1 MLLAAG
7 AKLGPYEILAPLGT
21 GGMGEVYKAR
31 DPRLDRLVAIK
42 ILLSDKLADSKRRNR
57 FVQEAKAASALNHP
71 NIITIHDIGN
81 EGGLD
86 FIVMELV
93 NGQSLDRLI
102 PRGGMRINEVLRIAV
117 QIADALAKAHSA
129 GFVHRDLKPGNVM
142 ATPEGL
148 VKVLDFGLAK
158 LTQTEEAEP
167 FGGEDETTS
176 SLTRARAVPH
186 TSQGVILG
194 TVSYMSP
201 EQAQG
206 KPVDARSDIFSFG
219 AVLFE
224 MLTGQ
229 RAFRGETPV
238 ATISAILRDDPMPGP
253 GLPDVPAELSRI
265 IARCLRKDP
274 ARRFQYMADAKI
286 ELEELVEDASSGK
299 LLIESAPTLRPRTP
313 MSWFLAAA
321 AIVVVALGFLG
332 WREAT
337 HRPEAIADFR
347 PVPLTSYLG
356 AEDNASFSP
365 DGQQLAFSWN
375 GEKQDNFDIYIKLI
389 GAGAPLRLTTD
400 AATDMLPK
408 WSPDGRGLAFV
419 RDLGG
424 EAFAVMWIPALGGI
438 ERRVAQFYTRSRNGI
453 LQASLCWSQDSKYLV
468 VSGALRRNEANRL
481 YWLPIETGE
490 PRPLTNP
497 PTGEGDSGPALSPD
511 GSTLAFVRVE
521 GAASLWV
528 EALSQRFEPK
538 GEPRKLASGDLTP
551 RGPVWTADG
560 REIVFAAPGG
570 EDSMLYRIAVSGSGD
585 ARPITG
591 AGIGAFNPA
600 ISSRAN
606 RLAFTRAF
614 RNANVWKLRLDG
626 RAPTAETLIASSF
639 RQAYPQYSPDGKRI
653 AFFSNRGGTVQ
664 IWTSYADGSQPVQ
677 LTSMPGTTAGSPRW
691 SPDGQQISFDSD
703 AGGHWQI
710 YVVNA
715 DGGKPR
721 QVTNDASTNVVS
733 SWSRDGRWIYFG
745 SDRSGRFEV
754 WKAPST
760 GGAAIQ
766 VTRIGG
772 SAPIESFDGGT
783 LYFTKGDG
791 ADGIWSMPLDGGQES
806 QIVKSVFRYNF
817 AVAAREIYFTPPPSL
832 DGTSSIQRLNLATRE
847 LTRIVNITKPIDLG
861 LAVSPD
867 GRELVWAQL
876 DYTGSDLILVDNF
889 R

>member
-1 MLLAAG
+1 MLLVAG
-7 AKLGPYEILAPLGT
+7 AKLGPYEILAPLGM

-42 ILLSDKLADSKRRNR
+42 ILLSDKLADAKRRQR

-81 EGGLD
+81 VDGMD

-93 NGQSLDRLI
+93 NGESLDRMI
-102 PRGGMRINEVLRIAV
+102 PRTGMPVDQVLRIAV

-129 GFVHRDLKPGNVM
+129 GFVHRDLKPANVM

-158 LTQTEEAEP
+158 LSQSEEAEP
-167 FGGEDETTS
+167 VGGEDETTS
-176 SLTRARAVPH
+176 SLTPARTAGH

-224 MLTGQ
+224 LLTG
-229 RAFRGETPV
+229 RKAFRGDTPI
-238 ATISAILRDDPMPGP
+238 ATISSILRDDPVGG

-286 ELEELVEDASSGK
+286 ELEELIEETGSGK
-299 LLIESAPTLRPRTP
+299 LAIEPAPTLRPKRLKRWLIPAAVIAALT
-313 MSWFLAAA
+313 LAF
-321 AIVVVALGFLG
+321 VG
-332 WREAT
+332 WRESK
-337 HRPEAIADFR
+337 RQPGEIADFR

-356 AEDNASFSP
+356 LEDNASFSP

-375 GEKQDNFDIYIKLI
+375 GEKQDNADIYVKLI

-400 AATDMLPK
+400 AASDTFPK
-408 WSPDGRGLAFV
+408 WSPDGRGIAFI

-424 EAFAVMWIPALGGI
+424 DTFAVMWIPALGGI
-438 ERRVAQFYTRSRNGI
+438 ERRVTQLYTRSRNGM
-453 LQASLCWSQDSKYLV
+453 LFASLCWSPDSKYLV
-468 VSGALRRNEANRL
+468 VSGSVRRNEPNRL

-497 PTGEGDSGPALSPD
+497 PPGDGDFGPALSPN
-511 GSTLAFVRVE
+511 GRTLAFVRGQ
-521 GAASLWV
+521 GAATLWV
-528 EALSQRFEPK
+528 EALSEGFQPI
-538 GEPRKLASGDLTP
+538 GEPRKLDTGDLVP
-551 RGPVWTADG
+551 KGPAWTNDG
-560 REIVFAAPGG
+560 RELVFASPGG
-570 EDSMLYRIAVSGSGD
+570 EDSILYRIAASGSGS
-585 ARPITG
+585 ATALAG
-591 AGIGAFNPA
+591 AGIGVFNPA
-600 ISSRAN
+600 ISSRGD

-614 RNANVWKLRLDG
+614 RNANIWKLRLD
-626 RAPTAETLIASSF
+626 RSASPATLIASSF

-677 LTSMPGTTAGSPRW
+677 LTSMTGTTTGSPRW
-691 SPDGQQISFDSD
+691 SPDGTQVSFDSD
-703 AGGHWQI
+703 TGGHWQI

-715 DGGKPR
+715 DGGRPK
-721 QVTNDASTNVVS
+721 QITNDASTNVIS
-733 SWSRDGRWIYFG
+733 SWSRDGKWIYFG

-754 WKAPST
+754 WKAPPE

-766 VTRIGG
+766 VTHMGG
-772 SAPIESFDGGT
+772 SAPVESSDGKT

-791 ADGIWSMPLDGGQES
+791 TEGIWRMPLDGGQET
-806 QIVKSVFRYNF
+806 QIVKSVYRYNF
-817 AVAAREIYFTPPPSL
+817 ALTSDEIYFTPPPAA
-832 DGTSSIQRLNLATRE
+832 DGTSSIQRLNLATRQ
-847 LTRIVNITKPIDLG
+847 LSQVMDINKPIDLG
-861 LAVSPD
+861 LAVSPN

-876 DYTGSDLILVDNF
+876 DYTGSDLVFVDGF